1 MLARGNE
8 NFRILYFVFSC
19 CPFLL
24 STSNLPR
31 LVSISIYQISESKL
45 SRVLIGSHDSC
56 NNPAPAYGGAPCKG
70 DANNIEVCLVRYCPG
85 KTNFH
90 YWCVN
95 I

>member
-1 MLARGNE
+1 MLARATKI
-8 NFRILYFVFSC
+8 FVFCILYFF

-24 STSNLPR
+24 STSNPPR
-31 LVSISIYQISESKL
+31 LVLISIYQISESKFL
-45 SRVLIGSHDSC
+45 RVLIGCHDSC

-70 DANNIEVCLVRYCPG
+70 HANNIEVCLVRYCPG